1 MHLRK
6 GSSIVLQ
13 LRRHETNKIPID
25 SRDNGPP
32 YSEWLAVISPRLDVP
47 VNAILL
53 TLFFTCCMSL
63 INLGSKVAFEAMLSL
78 ATVALM
84 ATYIISI
91 GCVLLK
97 RLRGEDLPSAR

>member
-6 GSSIVLQ
+6 HQHQHRLLDPSKADKLS
-13 LRRHETNKIPID
+13 N

-32 YSEWLAVISPRLDVP
+32 CSDWLAVISPRLDVP